1 MYSVLIVDD
10 EEPVLESYT
19 YMIEHGAPDFTVCG
33 KARSGEEAIEMMFRH
48 KPQVVFMDIAMPGKD
63 GLSVIESMHETFS
76 DTIFVLSTAFERFDL
91 AQRAVPLGVF
101 AYLVKPV
108 TKKVFLKTLEDIKEA
123 LSKRTNSQETLQQKK
138 QVFLTETLH
147 REYTNEEWLEAQKLF
162 DFDQD
167 KFCIALVQGTKEQ
180 QKQLLKRL
188 SFKHQIFESNYLS
201 LLQLLIPLSSNQFDR
216 LQNDLKTI
224 CPEIDST
231 NSIIYGLGSPYLGN
245 QLFKSAEEA
254 FGKIKNQKKS
264 SFKNEQ
270 YLIKEF
276 LQSFDS
282 RQAKST
288 PESAYEA
295 LVQHIF
301 AGENLN
307 KAKFS
312 LCGIFM
318 ILQEKLFSLYSG
330 DSADNQPF
338 WVPDEFVSLSTK
350 EECISWGRNAMKL
363 FETEFQ
369 KQEKNQLPKTLEKAL
384 EYIDSRFNEA
394 LSLADVAS
402 ICAVSETHLSHLFSE
417 HLNMGF
423 SSYIAEKR
431 ISKAK
436 ELLLTQMS
444 IKEVSAETGFQDQ
457 NYFTRLFRKITGFT
471 PSEFR
476 ANSENAIHKG
486 TDL

>member
-1 MYSVLIVDD
+1 
-10 EEPVLESYT
+10 
-19 YMIEHGAPDFTVCG
+19 
-33 KARSGEEAIEMMFRH
+33 
-48 KPQVVFMDIAMPGKD
+48 
-63 GLSVIESMHETFS
+63 
-76 DTIFVLSTAFERFDL
+76 
-91 AQRAVPLGVF
+91 
-101 AYLVKPV
+101 
-108 TKKVFLKTLEDIKEA
+108 
-123 LSKRTNSQETLQQKK
+123 
-138 QVFLTETLH
+138 
-147 REYTNEEWLEAQKLF
+147 
-162 DFDQD
+162 
-167 KFCIALVQGTKEQ
+167 
-180 QKQLLKRL
+180 
-188 SFKHQIFESNYLS
+188 
-201 LLQLLIPLSSNQFDR
+201 
-216 LQNDLKTI
+216 
-224 CPEIDST
+224 
-231 NSIIYGLGSPYLGN
+231 
-245 QLFKSAEEA
+245 
-254 FGKIKNQKKS
+254 
-264 SFKNEQ
+264 
-270 YLIKEF
+270 
-276 LQSFDS
+276 
-282 RQAKST
+282 
-288 PESAYEA
+288 
-295 LVQHIF
+295 
-301 AGENLN
+301 
-307 KAKFS
+307 
-312 LCGIFM
+312 M